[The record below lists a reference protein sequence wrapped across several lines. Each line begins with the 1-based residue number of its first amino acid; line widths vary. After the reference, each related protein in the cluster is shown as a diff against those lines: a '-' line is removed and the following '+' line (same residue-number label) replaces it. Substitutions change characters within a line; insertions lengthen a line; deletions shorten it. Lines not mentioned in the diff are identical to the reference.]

1 MLLRSKESSI
11 EILASKQLPIV
22 VRHGKRRRNLIK
34 MYRTYFL
41 REIEQILM
49 REVYYVKNVN
59 VMQRLKVKFSLLLK
73 TRWMNLKCWKLSTF
87 SSLQNTL
94 LCKQIY
100 CRLKNAIDAK
110 CHQKLS
116 FFMAYKWL
124 QRFSIISTRIEFFFN
139 DPLWFNTKWDNATFV
154 NKPKQ
159 MLLLITSMTWIVVLV
174 DEKLFA
180 YRFWPVSFFLH

>member
-73 TRWMNLKCWKLSTF
+73 TR
-87 SSLQNTL
+87 
-94 LCKQIY
+94 
-100 CRLKNAIDAK
+100 
-110 CHQKLS
+110 
-116 FFMAYKWL
+116 
-124 QRFSIISTRIEFFFN
+124 
-139 DPLWFNTKWDNATFV
+139 
-154 NKPKQ
+154 
-159 MLLLITSMTWIVVLV
+159 
-174 DEKLFA
+174 
-180 YRFWPVSFFLH
+180 